1 MIVIKIK
8 KDSPNG
14 TITSDMSTPE
24 LIDIYNKISKQNTIP
39 VFCYYKY
46 LAQTSG
52 RPYDTCL
59 VPCSVISMEDS
70 LIPVPEDT
78 NIIVYANFICSPTGV
93 SSSIFP
99 DSKAYK
105 ITITSSGA
113 LSIAEVS

>member
-8 KDSPNG
+8 KDSPSG
-14 TITSDMSTPE
+14 SIASDMGTQE
-24 LIDIYNKISKQNTIP
+24 LIDIYNKISKQKTIP

-46 LAQTSG
+46 LAQTAG
-52 RPYDTCL
+52 RPYNTCL

-78 NIIVYANFICSPTGV
+78 NITIYANFICSPTGTV
-93 SSSIFP
+93 GALFP
-99 DSKAYK
+99 DAKAYR

-113 LSIAEVS
+113 LSVAEVH